1 MADLTVT
8 AANVSLQ
15 DGKIGHG
22 TAGATITAGRALYR
36 DAADGNKLK
45 LANADTAGTAT
56 VAGIA
61 LNSASSGQPV
71 AYVTGGIYNAGATV
85 AVGTVYVLSDAAAGG
100 IAPVSDF
107 ATGSDGST
115 VSVIGVGVTSGR
127 IDVSIHNSGA
137 VIPA

>member
-15 DGKIGHG
+15 DGTIGYG
-22 TAGATITAGRALYR
+22 TAGATITAGQSLYK
-36 DAADGNKLK
+36 DPADGNSLK
-45 LANADTAGTAT
+45 PANADAAGTAA
-56 VAGIA
+56 VAGVA

-71 AYVTGGIYNAGATV
+71 AYVSGGIYNAGATV
-85 AVGTVYVLSDAAAGG
+85 AVGTVYVLSDAASGG
-100 IAPVSDF
+100 IAPIADF
-107 ATGSDGST
+107 ATGSGGST
-115 VSVIGVGVTSGR
+115 VSIIGVGVTTGR